1 MNDSN
6 ITDFPKVY
14 SALEKLTKEIH
25 FSMPSDPYIGTLL
38 KTLITSKP
46 NANILELGT
55 GIGLSLSWMIT
66 GMDDS
71 SKLTTLDNDP
81 KLIKSIQEYFKN
93 EERVTIINTDGA
105 TWIKNYTGQKFDL
118 IFADTWPGKFYELE
132 ETLALVK
139 PNGFYVIDDMIT
151 QSNWP
156 VGHQQKVDQLIKTLE
171 NRRDFNLTK
180 MNWASGIIIA
190 TKKA

>member
-14 SALEKLTKEIH
+14 SALEVLSKEIN

>member
-14 SALEKLTKEIH
+14 SALEKLAKEIH

-171 NRRDFNLTK
+171 NRKDFNLTK

-190 TKKA
+190 TKKT

>member
-14 SALEKLTKEIH
+14 SALEVLSKEIN

-171 NRRDFNLTK
+171 NRKDFNLTK

>member
-14 SALEKLTKEIH
+14 SALEKLAEEIH